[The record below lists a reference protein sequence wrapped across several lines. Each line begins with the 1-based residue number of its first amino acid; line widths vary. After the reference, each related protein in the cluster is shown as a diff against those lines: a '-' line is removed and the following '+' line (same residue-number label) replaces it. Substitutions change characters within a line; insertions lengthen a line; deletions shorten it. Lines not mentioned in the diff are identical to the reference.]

1 MGSDTINLNMKSK
14 GFMLISYY
22 KKDGDRMMKVDEV
35 IIKCKRKDLE
45 NSISGTKV
53 PVEYVTARP
62 EKFQL
67 GVLYILKTPAGRPD
81 YIYTHQLKD

>member
-14 GFMLISYY
+14 GFMFISCYE
-22 KKDGDRMMKVDEV
+22 KDGDRMMKVDE
-35 IIKCKRKDLE
+35 IITKCKRKDLE